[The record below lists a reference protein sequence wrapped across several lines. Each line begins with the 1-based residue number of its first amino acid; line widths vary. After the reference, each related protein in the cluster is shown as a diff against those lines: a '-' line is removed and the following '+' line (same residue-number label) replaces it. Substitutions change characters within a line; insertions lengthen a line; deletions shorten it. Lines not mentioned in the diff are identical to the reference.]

1 MDFKASAVQSATIQP
16 QSSVLK
22 LKPPCK
28 VRGCKC
34 GGQGIF
40 PALAGLMPDHHGE
53 VQPQPQAT
61 HMQTGLQ
68 IPAQGLQPLPGRL
81 HLRKGTSSRCGKV
94 AVAVAMLTPRTLQE
108 RPSQPCPP
116 PSRSRLT
123 ACLTSA
129 RSAECTYVSHNAVKP
144 WQLSYWVC
152 TRLQGQEHH
161 GCPGGTPPCASI
173 RAGSPRRLG
182 AAPPHRQGPA
192 KQGRWCRA

>member
-28 VRGCKC
+28 VRGCK
-34 GGQGIF
+34 GGGHGTL

-68 IPAQGLQPLPGRL
+68 LPAQGLQPLPGRP
-81 HLRKGTSSRCGKV
+81 HLRKGKSSRCEV
-94 AVAVAMLTPRTLQE
+94 AAVAMLTPHTLQE

-116 PSRSRLT
+116 PTRSHLT

-129 RSAECTYVSHNAVKP
+129 HTAECTYV
-144 WQLSYWVC
+144 
-152 TRLQGQEHH
+152 
-161 GCPGGTPPCASI
+161 
-173 RAGSPRRLG
+173 
-182 AAPPHRQGPA
+182 
-192 KQGRWCRA
+192 